1 MSFEIFFQGYDQQW
15 LFLPRHWH
23 GCNLCNSSLRF
34 YGLVLSFVVLTFQLL
49 SQISLDPIMKW
60 KYRHFPSDFCSK
72 RACFTFPNRRFTGDI
87 AKEAHH
93 VTAVDFMQSFT
104 DKNREINGPKFAN
117 IDFVCADVTKLEL
130 PKGR

>member
-1 MSFEIFFQGYDQQW
+1 MQFQFEILWSCTIICSVDISTVG
-15 LFLPRHWH
+15 P
-23 GCNLCNSSLRF
+23 
-34 YGLVLSFVVLTFQLL
+34 
-49 SQISLDPIMKW
+49 QISLDPIMKW

-72 RACFTFPNRRFTGDI
+72 WACFTFPNRRFTGDI

-117 IDFVCADVTKLEL
+117 IDFMCADVTKLDL